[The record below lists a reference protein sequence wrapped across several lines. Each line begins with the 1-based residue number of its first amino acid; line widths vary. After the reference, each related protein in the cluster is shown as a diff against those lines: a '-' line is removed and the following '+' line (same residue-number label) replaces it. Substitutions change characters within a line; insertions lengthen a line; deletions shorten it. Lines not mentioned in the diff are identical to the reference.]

1 MIIKQSILLS
11 FIFSFPFYSPVFSQ
25 YSLAL
30 DLVPEKWQGNLLNPA
45 NFPKNKKLVL
55 SFPHLQGG
63 IQWSPFSLYKSS
75 SKDSLNRIEIDL
87 NSAIQSMDTI
97 NRVNLGTQIN
107 TFSIGFSAGENHW
120 IALGHRF
127 VGRAMIQFPKSLALL
142 AYQGNKPFIGEN
154 VMLSSR
160 LDALAYQELFLQMGF
175 RWKTDP
181 AISWG
186 FKIKVLEGLTGV
198 KTNIGEAS
206 IYTHPEDYFLTGKIN
221 YLVNTASIN
230 TSQPFANLGAAID
243 IGFQYQTEK
252 SSFSGSIIDVGTILW
267 KNAEQISLNKSITFE
282 GLPLLD
288 GGQSIDANF
297 DKWVDSIKTQ
307 LTPLREKKSF
317 TSHLPT
323 KLFLDGRYSL
333 SKSSHLNGYLFFE
346 KYNKILHST
355 AGVGYLV
362 TLNPWFDMGCNV
374 QYHVNGRIQLSN
386 HIGINIGNIACFA
399 SLENWNSLLSMAKK
413 TQGINGQ
420 FGLNYVIKSNKSSG
434 QHPRSKMNEKKF
446 FRK

>member
-1 MIIKQSILLS
+1 MIKKQSILLS
-11 FIFSFPFYSPVFSQ
+11 FIFSLSFYAPVFSQ

-45 NFPKNKKLVL
+45 NFPKDKKLVL
-55 SFPHLQGG
+55 SLPHLHGG

-97 NRVNLGTQIN
+97 NRINLGTQIN
-107 TFSIGFSAGENHW
+107 TFSIGFKAGENHW

-142 AYQGNKPFIGEN
+142 AYEGNKPFIGEN
-154 VMLSSR
+154 VILSSR

-175 RWKTDP
+175 RWKTNP

-186 FKIKVLEGLTGV
+186 FKIKVLDGLTGV
-198 KTNIGEAS
+198 KTIAGEAS
-206 IYTHPEDYFLTGKIN
+206 IYTHPKDYSLTGKIN

-230 TSQPFANLGAAID
+230 TRQPFTNLGTALD

-252 SSFSGSIIDVGTILW
+252 SSFSGAIIDVGTILW

-288 GGQSIDANF
+288 AGQSIDANF

-307 LTPLREKKSF
+307 LTPLRAKKSY

-323 KLFLDGRYSL
+323 KLFLNGRYSL

-362 TLNPWFDMGCNV
+362 TLNPLFDMGFNV
-374 QYHVNGRIQLSN
+374 QYHLNGRIQLSN

-399 SLENWNSLLSMAKK
+399 SMENWNSLLSVAKK
-413 TQGINGQ
+413 TQGISGQ

-434 QHPRSKMNEKKF
+434 QHLRSKMNEKKF